1 MMPLTPV
8 QNQENDLGHKRINQ
22 LLHHQKF
29 SNHYTPLHVLTKLE
43 KNARSNRKKKNYK
56 IIHILL
62 SIPINTEIVS
72 KC

>member
-43 KNARSNRKKKNYK
+43 KKIARSNRKKKSK
-56 IIHILL
+56 IIHIL

>member
-1 MMPLTPV
+1 M
-8 QNQENDLGHKRINQ
+8 RINQ

-43 KNARSNRKKKNYK
+43 KNARSNRKKNYK

-72 KC
+72 KMLTTPSAYYYSSLQKS

>member
-1 MMPLTPV
+1 MPLTPV

-43 KNARSNRKKKNYK
+43 KKNCTFKSKKKIQNNTYT
-56 IIHILL
+56 IHSNKYRNCI
-62 SIPINTEIVS
+62 
-72 KC
+72 